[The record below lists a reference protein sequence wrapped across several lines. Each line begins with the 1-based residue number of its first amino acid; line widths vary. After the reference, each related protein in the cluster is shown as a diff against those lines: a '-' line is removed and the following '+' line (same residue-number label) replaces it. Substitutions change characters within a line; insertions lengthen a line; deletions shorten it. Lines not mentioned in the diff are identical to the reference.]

1 MSEAPPRNR
10 RPPKHRPLHFRTER
24 QRIATLDRF
33 QVLRGP
39 RQSAWRRGY
48 DAEWSELRAQH
59 LLREPMCGRCA
70 DRGVVRQAK
79 VVDHIESI
87 KQRPELRLVDTNLQ
101 SPCWPC
107 HNAKTNRYDG
117 GFGNKRG

>member
-1 MSEAPPRNR
+1 MSEVPRNP
-10 RPPKHRPLHFRTER
+10 RPPKHRPLHFRTEK

-33 QVLRGP
+33 QALRGP

-48 DAEWSELRAQH
+48 DADWSELRTYH
-59 LLREPMCGRCA
+59 LLCEPMCRSCA

-87 KQRPELRLVDTNLQ
+87 NQHPELRLVDTNLQ
-101 SPCWPC
+101 SLCWPC
-107 HNAKTNRYDG
+107 HNAKINRFDG
-117 GFGNKRG
+117 GFGNKR